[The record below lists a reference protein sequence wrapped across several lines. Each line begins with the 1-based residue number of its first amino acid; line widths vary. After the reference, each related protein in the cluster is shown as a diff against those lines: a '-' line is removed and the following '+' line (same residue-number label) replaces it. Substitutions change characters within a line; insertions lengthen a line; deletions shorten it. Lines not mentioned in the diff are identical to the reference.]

1 MFGVKLFSLLFTQ
14 RQVLRRAIFLP
25 LELVVLELEEEG
37 EMEEEDEMEEL
48 EEEEEAGKRVNDRGR
63 GRNSAEE

>member
-37 EMEEEDEMEEL
+37 EMEEEDEMEDEL
-48 EEEEEAGKRVNDRGR
+48 EEEKQGKG
-63 GRNSAEE
+63 

>member
-37 EMEEEDEMEEL
+37 EMEEDEMEDEL
-48 EEEEEAGKRVNDRGR
+48 EEEKQGKG
-63 GRNSAEE
+63 